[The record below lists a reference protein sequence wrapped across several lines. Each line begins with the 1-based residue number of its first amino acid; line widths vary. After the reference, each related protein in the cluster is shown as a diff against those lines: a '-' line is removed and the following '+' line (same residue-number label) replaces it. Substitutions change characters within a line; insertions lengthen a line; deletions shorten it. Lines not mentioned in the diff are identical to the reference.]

1 MNYDQILYYG
11 YIKVKNKQNLRQ
23 NFLFSKLFKR
33 VMGKDRKHR
42 WSQRT
47 KIFFIEEVRPWCEV
61 ITRDWNNKRPCFTDR
76 SYVRGMSNDRPILPP
91 MKYRL
96 LACDKKKYDEKPEK
110 TVGGKCRF
118 KRRVHTPLPLFTT
131 SNRKFVEDLASL
143 LEWCWLLIWTGRGL
157 CIRKLASF
165 VSWLPG
171 GKFLLC
177 RGAYN

>member
-1 MNYDQILYYG
+1 
-11 YIKVKNKQNLRQ
+11 
-23 NFLFSKLFKR
+23 
-33 VMGKDRKHR
+33 MGKDRKHR

-131 SNRKFVEDLASL
+131 SNRKFAEDLASL
-143 LEWCWLLIWTGRGL
+143 LEWCFKRGG
-157 CIRKLASF
+157 AF
-165 VSWLPG
+165 VSGNWRASCRD
-171 GKFLLC
+171 FLEESSFC
-177 RGAYN
+177 VVERIIKS